1 LYKFIKTIKAK
12 KTKFKEYDQAVL
24 RTAFFAYKTEKY
36 YIDGRPY
43 EIDKILV
50 DLSKKVRESFV
61 ALYNI
66 LRTYF
71 ATLTQEKFQDI

>member
-12 KTKFKEYDQAVL
+12 KTKFKEYDQAIL
-24 RTAFFAYKTEKY
+24 RTAFFAYRSDKFY
-36 YIDGRPY
+36 LDGKPY

-50 DLSKKVRESFV
+50 DLSKKVRDSFV
-61 ALYNI
+61 VLYNI

-71 ATLTQEKFQDI
+71 TMLT